1 MLIKIKTFSGETIYL
16 PEEDYLD
23 EVMYSD
29 LEEREFAKNSIRYTK
44 KVIKSALNE
53 GLKSGVKTGTPQLRN
68 ATQQRLLRVGNG
80 KAKNLM
86 TIPEQLTL
94 SSKGLKKN
102 YIRRLGADPKILEKE
117 IPNAMDQMRKQA
129 KYTSDFINNA
139 PNRNKAI
146 ARVRSNSRNAVKDG
160 GFFG

>member
-1 MLIKIKTFSGETIYL
+1 MLIKIKTFSGETLYI

-53 GLKSGVKTGTPQLRN
+53 GLKSAAKTGTPQISN
-68 ATQQRLLRVGNG
+68 ATQQRLLRVNGG

-86 TIPEQLTL
+86 TVPEQFTIG
-94 SSKGLKKN
+94 SKGIKKN
-102 YIRRLGADPKILEKE
+102 YVRRIGADPRVLKKE

-129 KYTSDFINNA
+129 KHTTNFINNA
-139 PNRNKAI
+139 PDRNKAI
-146 ARVRSNSRNAVKDG
+146 AQVRSNARDVVRNG
-160 GFFG
+160 GLF